1 MLKLKNCLFAYDHAK
16 NQLPEHFENFFK
28 KMGHQHDHLTR
39 NSKLKLEVTKTK
51 TIRFGTY
58 NIKNLVTKDWNNT
71 IPKILTD
78 VVSVTKNTLKH
89 HLRAF
94 FIDEAAN

>member
-1 MLKLKNCLFAYDHAK
+1 MA
-16 NQLPEHFENFFK
+16 
-28 KMGHQHDHLTR
+28 
-39 NSKLKLEVTKTK
+39 
-51 TIRFGTY
+51 IRFGTY